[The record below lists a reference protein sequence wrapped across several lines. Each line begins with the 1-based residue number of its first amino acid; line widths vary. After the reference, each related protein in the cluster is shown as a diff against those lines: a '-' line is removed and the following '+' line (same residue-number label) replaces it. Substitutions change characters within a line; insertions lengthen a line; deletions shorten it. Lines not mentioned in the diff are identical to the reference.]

1 MGWLPTTTAAPAQAD
16 TSDLIPQPDA
26 DAGTAGTTGET
37 SDAGHAH
44 PDTAENWA
52 RITHA
57 ATKIPAA
64 KLPPLA
70 PADGSI
76 GPAQLA
82 NNAVTRPKLADNAVS
97 GPELLTT
104 TRRDRAVILAAIG
117 AAPADAVTH
126 IDTEW
131 TGTLVCARSA
141 GGTGGDVETGND
153 QSNLLTPITI
163 DGITSTI
170 ARLVQDGSTNDITL
184 KINGHDNPF
193 YAALLNKAIDFNGHR
208 FRFDR
213 AKIDTHH
220 DDPDNPP
227 TQFTWDAPAA
237 VLVVGNNAVTVY
249 EPIDDHNYLPGGGTP
264 SHILGW
270 AAGGRPIV
278 ATPADYIPAAV
289 AGGAS
294 GLMTGADKTALDAA
308 GQPSRLLVN
317 GHTAGI
323 AAVNGSLRTSPTPI
337 QTTDQ
342 TPVRPEAGST
352 FLWSAYAAVAAGHS
366 PADYNIAEYPNAA
379 RPRYQSGVVPAS
391 IFADRPHTAQSG
403 GTPIAFWHF
412 TVTGTDGN
420 AAAPLLTLYFGN
432 SGNQPAP
439 AYWLHLDVGGLR
451 GNYSLNTQIK
461 LTIVELLA

>member
-26 DAGTAGTTGET
+26 DAGAAGTTGET

-104 TRRDRAVILAAIG
+104 TRRDQAVILAAIG
-117 AAPADAVTH
+117 AAPADAIAH

-141 GGTGGDVETGND
+141 GGTGADVETGND
-153 QSNLLTPITI
+153 QSNLLTPVTV
-163 DGITSTI
+163 DGLTSTI

-193 YAALLNKAIDFNGHR
+193 YDTLLNKAVDFNGHR

-249 EPIDDHNYLPGGGTP
+249 QPIDDNNYLPGGGTP
-264 SHILGW
+264 NHILGW
-270 AAGGRPIV
+270 AAGGRPVV
-278 ATPADYIPAAV
+278 ATPADYIPATV

-294 GLMTGADKTALDAA
+294 GLLTGADKQRLDNIADHR
-308 GQPSRLLVN
+308 PRRVLN
-317 GHTAGI
+317 RHTEGI
-323 AAVNGSLRTSPTPI
+323 
-337 QTTDQ
+337 
-342 TPVRPEAGST
+342 
-352 FLWSAYAAVAAGHS
+352 AAVAAGTIGGNLFLVGNSQDTTDDNKILTWAVSIVHAAAGATPGYQVHYETGNFCYCS
-366 PADYNIAEYPNAA
+366 GTIAFADIHNVLRSGPSTGLYLQAWETRLGSNSARGRIVLRAARNAA
-379 RPRYQSGVVPAS
+379 NRPG
-391 IFADRPHTAQSG
+391 FALDLTAPNWP
-403 GTPIAFWHF
+403 TAFS
-412 TVTGTDGN
+412 
-420 AAAPLLTLYFGN
+420 A
-432 SGNQPAP
+432 
-439 AYWLHLDVGGLR
+439 
-451 GNYSLNTQIK
+451 NTQLVISAW
-461 LTIVELLA
+461 IQGAA